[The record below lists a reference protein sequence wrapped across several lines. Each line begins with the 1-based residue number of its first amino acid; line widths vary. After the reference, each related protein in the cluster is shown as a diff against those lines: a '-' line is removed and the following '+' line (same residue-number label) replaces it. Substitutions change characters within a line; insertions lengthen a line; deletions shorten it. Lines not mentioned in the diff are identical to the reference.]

1 MPGSGKSTVSK
12 FASEYGFDVI
22 NMGDMIRKEAIKQ
35 YSEITTD
42 TLFKTMVSIRK
53 ENGEDAVA
61 KLCLPQINSSKKSF
75 VFIDGIRSIHEINFF
90 KTIGY
95 VKLLS
100 IKMSKQNR
108 KKLLLER
115 KRVDYPINDNLFDK
129 RDDVEIKLGVSNI
142 INQSDK
148 VIYNDNLSLVQ
159 LKQLAFNIFS
169 KWDNE
174 YNEESKK

>member
-12 FASEYGFDVI
+12 FASEYGFEVI
-22 NMGDMIRKEAIKQ
+22 NMGDMVRKKTIKQ
-35 YSEITTD
+35 YSEITPD
-42 TLFKTMVSIRK
+42 NIFKTMVSIRK

-61 KLCLPQINSSKKSF
+61 KLCLSQINSSKKS
-75 VFIDGIRSIHEINFF
+75 VIFIDGIRSVHEINFF
-90 KTIGY
+90 KTIAY

-100 IKMSKQNR
+100 IQMSKQNR

-115 KRVDYPINDNLFDK
+115 KRIDYPINDNLFDK
-129 RDDVEIKLGVSNI
+129 RDDIEVKLGISNI

-159 LKQLAFNIFS
+159 LKQIAFNVFS

-174 YNEESKK
+174 YNEK